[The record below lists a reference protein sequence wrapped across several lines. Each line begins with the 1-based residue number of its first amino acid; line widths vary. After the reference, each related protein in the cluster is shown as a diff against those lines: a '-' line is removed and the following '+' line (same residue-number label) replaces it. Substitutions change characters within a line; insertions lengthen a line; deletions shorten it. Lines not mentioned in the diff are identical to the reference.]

1 MASGG
6 MIRVPE
12 VAVVTATTG
21 RDTLAKTIESVRQQT
36 VSCTH
41 YVFVDGVE
49 WPEFVRTQDQDVK
62 WCRLPVK
69 TGGNGIMNGG
79 VLAASPFL
87 VAEPMIAWLDDDNW
101 FEPDHIEKLLKA
113 KGQKPYAYTLRKL
126 VNVDGSFF
134 DYDDCESLGP
144 WTKFIDANCYLIDRS
159 IAMQTSF
166 LWMQTTGTL
175 NVGDRHLY
183 QALEQNKVEFGATGE
198 YTLNYRLNEKRDL
211 RSFFFENNIKV
222 RAQFPDALPWR
233 NA

>member
-6 MIRVPE
+6 SIRLPE
-12 VAVVTATTG
+12 VAVVTATVG
-21 RDTLAKTIESVRQQT
+21 RDTLKQTIESVRRQT
-36 VSCTH
+36 VPCTH

-49 WPEFVRTQDQDVK
+49 WPEFVKVQDLNVK

-79 VLAASPFL
+79 VIAASPFL

-101 FEPDHIEKLLKA
+101 FEPDHIEKLLAA
-113 KGQKPYAYTLRKL
+113 KGSKPYAFSLRQL
-126 VNVDGSFF
+126 RNADASFF

-144 WTKFIDANCYLIDRS
+144 YTKFIDANCYLIDRP
-159 IAMQTSF
+159 IAMQTSH
-166 LWMQTTGTL
+166 LWMNTTGSL
-175 NVGDRHLY
+175 NVGDRFLY
-183 QALEQNKVEFGATGE
+183 QVLENNKIEFGATGK

-211 RSFFFENNIKV
+211 RPFFFENNIKV

-233 NA
+233 KA